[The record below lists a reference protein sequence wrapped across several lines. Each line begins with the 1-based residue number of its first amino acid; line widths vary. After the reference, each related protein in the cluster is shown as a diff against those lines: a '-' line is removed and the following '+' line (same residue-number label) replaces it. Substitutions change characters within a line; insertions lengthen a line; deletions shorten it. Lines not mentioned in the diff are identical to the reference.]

1 MGLFRSTSAQGAP
14 GKKKAPPSKASKT
27 RVRRG
32 AALLSRKKPRREA
45 DLEGGGKV
53 RSESLAKEL
62 VGLGVLGA
70 AVITLLSLLSYS
82 SPALNSGAATSN
94 WIGPLGARL
103 AGTLLGWFGM
113 TAFAFPA
120 MLLLLSLA
128 LLMQRARRVHLLET
142 TGFVAVALS
151 LSVLVELAFGA
162 ISYQR
167 VPGLTGGGRVGQG
180 LLSFLEAQISQT
192 GAGVLAVTVLLAGA
206 RLGFGVQVILL
217 ARHAIALS
225 RATLR
230 VFVRGVA
237 GLGRSGGGSVLA
249 FYGGLREGLHDRWL
263 DWSEDRRLRRDEE
276 RWEREERLALLEEQ
290 RLDEELGLDPEDPFS
305 ASHSLREDD
314 DRSVGR
320 EESESEDSGLESI
333 GLGTENRKSRVRRPY
348 SSDSDVQALL
358 DPGSRDSQ
366 SELEAEIEDEP
377 APVTEAKLEAC
388 EVHPRD
394 GIDLTEEVDE
404 EVLSVGLVASE
415 RISTLA
421 EELEPQDTM
430 RGANQRGE
438 VHAELRVKSSR
449 KISGSKEPT
458 GSDDPRSGETPGEQQ
473 HSESR
478 PRIHEKLDVAQEII
492 EVERVVSAR
501 RVITPV
507 DLPPY
512 ELPELGLLQKPPVGQ
527 VAVDEQRLEEKA
539 TLLEQTLRTFKVEG
553 RVTDILPGP
562 VVTMFEFKPAPG
574 IKVKTIAGLGDDLAM
589 ALEADM
595 IRIVAPI
602 PGKGVVGIEVPSD
615 VRETVYLREV
625 MASKAFQKEGMQL
638 PIALGKSIDGAPV
651 CADLAKMPHLL
662 VAGSTG
668 SGKSVCVNSVIL
680 SILYRWSPE
689 EVRMILVDP
698 KMLEFS
704 VYKDIPHLLVP
715 VVTSAKKAAMALNWA
730 VSEMY
735 RRNEVL
741 AAMNAR
747 NIVNYNEKTEGLI
760 TEWTEWEASCKSGKP
775 KVPPDCGRAAGLD
788 SVCFRSRGGEPVG
801 APEKMPY
808 IVIIIDELSDLMM
821 AARKEVED
829 SIVRLAQ
836 MARAAG
842 IHLLLATQRP
852 STDVVTGLIKANF
865 PGRMSFRVSSM
876 VDSRTVLDA
885 NGAERL
891 LGRGDG
897 LFMPPGSSDL
907 MRFHGAFVT
916 DGETEDVVEHIKG
929 QRGPQYVELT
939 LPDDSA
945 DGGAD
950 LEDLDSMYDQAVAV
964 VSQAGKA
971 STSLLQRKLKLGYNR
986 AARIIDSMERQ
997 GVIGPADGARPRE
1010 VFVQDYGA

>member
-1 MGLFRSTSAQGAP
+1 MGLFRSTSAQSAP
-14 GKKKAPPSKASKT
+14 GKKKAPPSKATKA

-32 AALLSRKKPRREA
+32 AALLSRKKPGSAVEHDVAGRPH
-45 DLEGGGKV
+45 
-53 RSESLAKEL
+53 SESLVKEL

-70 AVITLLSLLSYS
+70 AVITLLSLVSYS
-82 SPALNSGAATSN
+82 SPVLGSGAATSN

-103 AGTLLGWFGM
+103 AGMLLSWFGM
-113 TAFAFPA
+113 TSFAFPA

-128 LLMQRARRVHLLET
+128 LLMQRTRRVHLLEG

-162 ISYQR
+162 IAYQR
-167 VPGLTGGGRVGQG
+167 VPGLTGGGKVGQG
-180 LLSFLEAQISQT
+180 LLAFLEAQISQT
-192 GAGVLAVTVLLAGA
+192 GAGVLAVTVLLVGA
-206 RLGFGVQVILL
+206 RLGFGVQVTLL
-217 ARHAIALS
+217 ARHAIGLLRAVLS
-225 RATLR
+225 LSARTLER
-230 VFVRGVA
+230 IA
-237 GLGRSGGGSVLA
+237 RSGGGSVLA

-263 DWSEDRRLRRDEE
+263 DWSEERKLRRDEE

-290 RLDEELGLDPEDPFS
+290 LLDEELGLDPEDPFS
-305 ASHSLREDD
+305 VSHSLRGEDD
-314 DRSVGR
+314 RGLL
-320 EESESEDSGLESI
+320 EEEPELEDSGLESI

-358 DPGSRDSQ
+358 DPGSRDRTQ
-366 SELEAEIEDEP
+366 ELESALESTAVADQEYEEP
-377 APVTEAKLEAC
+377 ASFPA
-388 EVHPRD
+388 D
-394 GIDLTEEVDE
+394 GIDLTADVEDA
-404 EVLSVGLVASE
+404 GLEAEAIASE
-415 RISTLA
+415 RVSSLD
-421 EELEPQDTM
+421 ESLEPQDTM

-438 VHAELRVKSSR
+438 VHAELRVKNSR
-449 KISGSKEPT
+449 KSSSSEESTPSSELR
-458 GSDDPRSGETPGEQQ
+458 SDEIQAEQDR
-473 HSESR
+473 SESR
-478 PRIHEKLDVAQEII
+478 PRIHEKLDVAEERIEI
-492 EVERVVSAR
+492 ERVVSAR
-501 RVITPV
+501 RVITPI

-512 ELPELGLLQKPPVGQ
+512 ELPELGILQQPPEAR

-539 TLLEQTLRTFKVEG
+539 TLLEETLRTFKVEG

-625 MASKAFQKEGMQL
+625 MASKAFRKEGMQL

-651 CADLAKMPHLL
+651 CADMAKMPHLL

-747 NIVNYNEKTEGLI
+747 NIVNYNERTEGLI
-760 TEWTEWEASCKSGKP
+760 SEWSEWEASCKAGKP
-775 KVPPDCGRAAGLD
+775 AVPPDCGRAAGLD

-801 APEKMPY
+801 PPEKMPY

-885 NGAERL
+885 NGAEKL
-891 LGRGDG
+891 LGMGDG

-916 DGETEDVVEHIKG
+916 DGETESVVDHIKG
-929 QRGPQYVELT
+929 QRAPQYVELT
-939 LPDDSA
+939 LPDDA
-945 DGGAD
+945 EGAGEED
-950 LEDLDSMYDQAVAV
+950 EDLDAMYDQAVAV
-964 VSQAGKA
+964 VCQAGKA

-1010 VFVQDYGA
+1010 VFVRDHGA